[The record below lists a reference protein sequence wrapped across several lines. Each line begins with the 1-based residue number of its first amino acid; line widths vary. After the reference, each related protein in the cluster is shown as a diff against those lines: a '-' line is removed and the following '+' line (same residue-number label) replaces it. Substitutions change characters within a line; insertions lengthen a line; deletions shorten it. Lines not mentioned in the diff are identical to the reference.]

1 MVANDGYGK
10 SLGSEIIRRAESDGS
25 GYIHREGLEI
35 GAEKH
40 IETYDVKVPA
50 IIDKVVNPWGQ
61 KAKQG
66 EVFQMEVTQK
76 AGEQWA
82 AGLRDDLARRWN
94 PTPTT
99 YIDLTPEMQKGV
111 LYSPQAL
118 FMPAENVGK
127 SVIHKNGHGYA
138 LMETARGNWRMY
150 APGGILVGV
159 SATREAARLLYE
171 RHMLKE
177 MRRDR
182 K

>member
-1 MVANDGYGK
+1 
-10 SLGSEIIRRAESDGS
+10 
-25 GYIHREGLEI
+25 
-35 GAEKH
+35 
-40 IETYDVKVPA
+40 
-50 IIDKVVNPWGQ
+50 
-61 KAKQG
+61 
-66 EVFQMEVTQK
+66 MEVTQK